1 MEDYCIPTVIKLIP
15 AKNSNPLNELL
26 LRQCYNPK
34 PLPTSSNLRADT
46 DSLVDSLCEDFEL
59 LDAHPKPRTINVKM
73 GSRTVKK
80 LVFDDGFS
88 FKDINIAVKK
98 DFAMKYLISFVDHG
112 NGVHEWGLL
121 NSKSAGIL
129 ITLIQK
135 HVLFKEQYF
144 YCPIGIKQSLV
155 PVTSRENVHF
165 SGYYQCLQ
173 KDCRHGFTVTIS
185 LRNIILN
192 GSYVTVSLKSKNQC
206 EHYNN
211 FMAGFVRDCEAH
223 LYGLTYAA
231 DEYNTLLAN
240 YNKSISIKYGNY
252 AGVVVS
258 NAQIRN
264 IRRKNN
270 AILSGNNVYSS
281 IEEKFNAEI
290 NELTK
295 KFKAKDMDQLGN
307 VEGINYDDIGF
318 IHDHVPAKC
327 QLVLMH
333 GAVTHILRKISKSS
347 EHLILHMDDL
357 SNVCKP
363 TGRRL
368 NHTVAYLPVKN
379 KAPLQAFHL
388 VSYDFR
394 AVSLQTMVNSVKAR
408 YDMAQ
413 RTSVQIDLFV
423 CDGYIPFYVIII
435 AVFNGLH
442 YKVYFARLYR
452 YFMGYRLQER
462 PSTLLKRCNA
472 HMLHN
477 IHDKY
482 YKSTEVYYFSRAIML
497 YAMSDITHKE
507 WTQAISL
514 FYFFSNHH
522 NKAIQLS
529 NGSIHMVDFE
539 PMFNYDL
546 DLFTEL
552 KKSVYNSSKKEHIL
566 GAHIGNNLEHYEAI
580 NDKYIREINQCL
592 KEMESMQLSSNVISF
607 YPFANCNKFRIKILP
622 WRQELLIQDINVRLK
637 YQPTTDGIVLELTEN
652 PFKYMWTV
660 HLQWVGTYAYD
671 LFREFPSTAL
681 TNNRG
686 ENGHMQLRAQIQKQ
700 YRNSKPTLPQLID
713 KVLYPS
719 VTKEA
724 FAYVSHSRI
733 IRNKEDQKQLSAF
746 MAEFKMGNYKALDP
760 KEIIIHERMLRMRE
774 LYDKVIGTS
783 LSIDTIYTSLKSYSA
798 NQNVLLFYKA
808 NGEPIQ
814 LTSAKGYI
822 TAMIGKRHWSQNQ
835 QKLDCVLKW
844 LDKGILLCNQQIK
857 QRNASN
863 LTSVVSYFNT

>member
-1 MEDYCIPTVIKLIP
+1 MAIVHDPTSLDVSSLIGHILKTGKSLVIDIGTVIEINLTECKFQDILLIDPIRVYSIEQLCLIQAIHDDRILSGYQLKDTYDTYALYLNTNDTNDEWTSRYYPCKVTNTANDHEVDIEYTEYNEEATVPLYIKMEDYCIPTVIKLIP

-379 KAPLQAFHL
+379 KAPLQ
-388 VSYDFR
+388 
-394 AVSLQTMVNSVKAR
+394 
-408 YDMAQ
+408 
-413 RTSVQIDLFV
+413 
-423 CDGYIPFYVIII
+423 
-435 AVFNGLH
+435 
-442 YKVYFARLYR
+442 
-452 YFMGYRLQER
+452 
-462 PSTLLKRCNA
+462 
-472 HMLHN
+472 
-477 IHDKY
+477 
-482 YKSTEVYYFSRAIML
+482 
-497 YAMSDITHKE
+497 
-507 WTQAISL
+507 
-514 FYFFSNHH
+514 
-522 NKAIQLS
+522 
-529 NGSIHMVDFE
+529 
-539 PMFNYDL
+539 
-546 DLFTEL
+546 
-552 KKSVYNSSKKEHIL
+552 
-566 GAHIGNNLEHYEAI
+566 
-580 NDKYIREINQCL
+580 
-592 KEMESMQLSSNVISF
+592 
-607 YPFANCNKFRIKILP
+607 
-622 WRQELLIQDINVRLK
+622 
-637 YQPTTDGIVLELTEN
+637 
-652 PFKYMWTV
+652 
-660 HLQWVGTYAYD
+660 
-671 LFREFPSTAL
+671 
-681 TNNRG
+681 
-686 ENGHMQLRAQIQKQ
+686 
-700 YRNSKPTLPQLID
+700 
-713 KVLYPS
+713 
-719 VTKEA
+719 
-724 FAYVSHSRI
+724 
-733 IRNKEDQKQLSAF
+733 
-746 MAEFKMGNYKALDP
+746 
-760 KEIIIHERMLRMRE
+760 
-774 LYDKVIGTS
+774 
-783 LSIDTIYTSLKSYSA
+783 
-798 NQNVLLFYKA
+798 
-808 NGEPIQ
+808 
-814 LTSAKGYI
+814 
-822 TAMIGKRHWSQNQ
+822 
-835 QKLDCVLKW
+835 
-844 LDKGILLCNQQIK
+844 
-857 QRNASN
+857 
-863 LTSVVSYFNT
+863 